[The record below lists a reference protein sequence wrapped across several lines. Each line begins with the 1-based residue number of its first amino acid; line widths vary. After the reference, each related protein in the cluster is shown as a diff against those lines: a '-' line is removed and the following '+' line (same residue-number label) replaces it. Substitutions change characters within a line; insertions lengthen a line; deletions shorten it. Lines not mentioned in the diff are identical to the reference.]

1 MQQPL
6 AHTRSHYMNHSST
19 FPDTHA
25 HPTHARAF
33 PGLGTLSA
41 LSKAVIV
48 NTLPMILAWRP
59 SLAMVLGRLVLRLWP
74 NFRRA

>member
-6 AHTRSHYMNHSST
+6 AHTRSLYMHHSST
-19 FPDTHA
+19 FLDTPA
-25 HPTHARAF
+25 RPTPARAF

-48 NTLPMILAWRP
+48 DA
-59 SLAMVLGRLVLRLWP
+59 LAMILGRLVLRLWP